1 MSDSFAT
8 PWAVDRQAPVP
19 MGIPRQVYWS
29 GLSFQGNLPGPGV
42 KPVSSALGG
51 FFFFFFFKTTEPP
64 ERSPSKFTHYGLKF
78 KGVYK
83 FRHFCNGMNGI
94 GCN

>member
-8 PWAVDRQAPVP
+8 PWAVARQAPVP
-19 MGIPRQVYWS
+19 MGFPRQVYWS

-51 FFFFFFFKTTEPP
+51 VFFFFFLKPLSHQ
-64 ERSPSKFTHYGLKF
+64 RGL
-78 KGVYK
+78 
-83 FRHFCNGMNGI
+83 HLSLPTMD
-94 GCN
+94 

>member
-1 MSDSFAT
+1 MSDSFAA
-8 PWAVDRQAPVP
+8 PWALARQAPVP
-19 MGIPRQVYWS
+19 M
-29 GLSFQGNLPGPGV
+29 GNLPGPGV

-51 FFFFFFFKTTEPP
+51 VFFFFFFFFLKKTTEPP

-83 FRHFCNGMNGI
+83 FRHFCNGMNFGI